1 LIFLKIH
8 KSENGDM
15 VAMCDESLISSVIS
29 EGAIEINI
37 RDYSDF
43 YKGDL
48 VSKEDAAGMVDPK
61 TIYTANIVGEEAV
74 SAAIEANVIDSGSVK
89 RAGSVPYAQAFRV
102 RK

>member
-1 LIFLKIH
+1 MMFLKIH
-8 KSENGDM
+8 NSDNGDM
-15 VAMCDESLISSVIS
+15 VAMCDESLIGEVIS

-48 VSKEDAAGMVDPK
+48 VSKEDAKRM
-61 TIYTANIVGEEAV
+61 
-74 SAAIEANVIDSGSVK
+74 IDSGSVYTANIIGK
-89 RAGSVPYAQAFRV
+89 EAVDAAIECSIIDPESVRNAGSVPYAQAFRV